1 MTDTHMIRLSDAT
14 HDRLRTYAFQRRL
27 SFGKAIDDLLDALAC
42 YMTDPR
48 SAAERAADDFAA
60 EVLDTQ
66 ESDRP
71 C

>member
-27 SFGKAIDDLLDALAC
+27 SFGKAIDDLLDAAA
-42 YMTDPR
+42 TDPR

-60 EVLDTQ
+60 EVLATQ

-71 C
+71 